1 MSKKDGDGRRPHDTS
16 LGGYS
21 MDSFLVHGLPDDV
34 YWEYGHHVIPPI
46 TASTTFRLDSV
57 ERGHQGFVDFAQPSS
72 AAAPGA
78 SPIYIYDRVSEPTVA
93 LLEQSMKTAEEGL
106 SATAFGSGMAA
117 INAAFGVSVHTG
129 EHVVSHR
136 TIYGCTFSL
145 FKTWFPRMGIA
156 VDFMDL
162 RDLDALAAAIRPE
175 TRAVYFETP
184 ANPTLELIDIAA
196 LADVVQAANEGRPQ
210 EERIRI
216 IVDNTFATPVCQR
229 PLGLGADIVVESLTK
244 NVMGFG
250 TDMGGML
257 VAKDEALHSDI
268 RLYRKDYGG
277 VLSPRAAWGI
287 LVYGLPSL
295 QLRTR
300 AQVSNCFAVADYLQ
314 EHPAIHQVLYPGL
327 PSHPDHD
334 LARRQMVDFRGEP
347 SYGCMIYFELVG
359 GTAEQLKSRTRAF
372 IDALADEAYTITLA
386 VSLGQLKTLVEAPG
400 LMTHSSYAE
409 GEAAAAGLSPG
420 GVRLSLGIEHPDDI
434 IKDLSRA
441 LDAIPL

>member
-1 MSKKDGDGRRPHDTS
+1 MSKREGNGNKPKETKVN
-16 LGGYS
+16 GYS
-21 MDSFLVHGLPDDV
+21 MESFLVHGLPDDA

-57 ERGHQGFVDFAQPSS
+57 ERGHQGFVDFAQPST
-72 AAAPGA
+72 AAKPGS

-93 LLEQSMKTAEEGL
+93 LLEQSMKTAEEGA
-106 SATAFGSGMAA
+106 SATAFASGMAA
-117 INAAFGVSVHTG
+117 INAAFGVSVSSG
-129 EHVVSHR
+129 GHVISHR

-145 FKTWFPRMGIA
+145 FKTWFPRQGIS
-156 VDFMDL
+156 VDFLDL
-162 RDLDALAAAIRPE
+162 RDLDALAATIRPE
-175 TRAVYFETP
+175 TRVVYFETP
-184 ANPTLELIDIAA
+184 ANPTLELIDMEA
-196 LADVVQAANEGRPQ
+196 LSAVVQSANEGRIP

-216 IVDNTFATPVCQR
+216 VVDNTFATPVCQR
-229 PLGLGADIVVESLTK
+229 PLTLGADIVVESLTK

-257 VAKDEALHSDI
+257 VAKDEELHADI

-295 QLRTR
+295 QIRTR
-300 AQVSNCFAVADYLQ
+300 TQVENCFAISRYLR
-314 EHPAIHQVLYPGL
+314 EHPAIRKILYPGL
-327 PSHPDHD
+327 QSHPDHE
-334 LARRQMVDFRGEP
+334 LGRRQMTDFRGEP
-347 SYGCMIYFELVG
+347 SYGCMVYFELEG
-359 GTAEQLKSRTRAF
+359 DSAEQQKSRTRAF
-372 IDALADEAYTITLA
+372 IDALADEAYTVTLA

-420 GVRLSLGIEHPDDI
+420 GVRLSLGIEHPNDI
-434 IKDLSRA
+434 ITDLSRA